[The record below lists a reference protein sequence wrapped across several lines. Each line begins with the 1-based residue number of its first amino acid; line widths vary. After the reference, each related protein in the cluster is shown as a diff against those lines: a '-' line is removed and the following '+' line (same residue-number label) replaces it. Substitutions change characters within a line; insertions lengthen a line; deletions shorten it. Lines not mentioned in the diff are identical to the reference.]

1 MIYRG
6 NAIRLVQK
14 DVLGGVPGHCYWLWR
29 MKSPFEY
36 VKTTP

>member
-6 NAIRLVQK
+6 NAIRLAQK

-29 MKSPFEY
+29 VNLRSN
-36 VKTTP
+36 T